1 MRKNNVLS
9 LQTGHKKYIVNKKK
23 ETEKKPKQQKS
34 SQQPPKDGKKSS
46 RDASGRF
53 VKGHQKEGGRTAGT
67 KNKNSNIRDRLKE
80 QLEPFIE
87 NIAENL
93 LKVQKEEGTA
103 AMMTLQE
110 KYMPYFVP
118 KLSSMSLSA
127 DQDRPISE
135 EQRLNELDAMY
146 TKKELAINVKAVT
159 VVNNDKSKDLNAD
172 EDDFDLSQFEVVD
185 NG

>member
-1 MRKNNVLS
+1 M
-9 LQTGHKKYIVNKKK
+9 NKKK

-34 SQQPPKDGKKSS
+34 SQQPPKDEKKKSS

-80 QLEPFIE
+80 QVEPFVDQIGE
-87 NIAENL
+87 L
-93 LKVQKEEGTA
+93 LMRVQKEEGTNE
-103 AMMTLQE
+103 MLQRLE
-110 KYMPYFVP
+110 KFMPYFMP
-118 KLSSMSLSA
+118 KFSSMSIST

-159 VVNNDKSKDLNAD
+159 VVNNDKPKDLNAD

>member
-1 MRKNNVLS
+1 M
-9 LQTGHKKYIVNKKK
+9 NKKK

-34 SQQPPKDGKKSS
+34 SQQPPKDEKKKSS

-80 QLEPFIE
+80 QVEPFVDQIGE
-87 NIAENL
+87 L
-93 LKVQKEEGTA
+93 LMRVQREEGTNE
-103 AMMTLQE
+103 MLQRLE
-110 KYMPYFVP
+110 KFMPYFMP
-118 KLSSMSLSA
+118 KFSSMSISA

-146 TKKELAINVKAVT
+146 TKKELAINVKTVT
-159 VVNNDKSKDLNAD
+159 VVNNDKPKDLNAD